1 MNTTDMTALQLA
13 QQIRTKKISVQE
25 ACDITAKNIQKYDS
39 CLNSYITQISSDTLR
54 CQSRKIQADISAGK
68 LDASP
73 LAGVPMGLKDN
84 LCTKGILTTC
94 ASHMLNNFIP
104 SYSATS
110 VQRLTDA
117 GSLLTG
123 KLNMDEFAMGSTTE
137 TSCFGPVKNPWDLR
151 RTAGGSSG
159 GAAAAVSAGE
169 AFYALGSDTGGS
181 IRQPCAWCGL
191 TGLKPTYGS
200 VSRYGLIAYASS
212 FDQIGPIAKDA
223 LDCAAV
229 LSVIGGLDSKDST
242 SLTLPPV
249 RLNFVRTFSVKGVQI
264 GIPLNFMKDGLSP
277 EIQQVWE
284 ETIRQYEHCGA
295 HITPFELPDISFA
308 LPAYYIIA
316 CAQAASNL
324 ARYDGIRYGKR
335 CENPNNLHELYLQTR
350 SEGFGREVKLRIL
363 LGNFVL
369 SAGYYDAY
377 YKKALRAAAY
387 LRKIFHHTFQRF
399 DFLLFPVSP
408 NMPPF
413 LSENSEDSLAMY
425 RQDCYTVPAN
435 LCRLPAAAFPCGFS
449 QGLPVGMQLM
459 GAPLSEERLLGAIH
473 AFQRETDYH
482 FKRPPLQK
490 LSRRKAEMKIH
501 EINSYS

>member
-25 ACDITAKNIQKYDS
+25 ACDMAIKNIRQYDS
-39 CLNSYITQISSDTLR
+39 CLNSYITQISSDTLH

-94 ASHMLNNFIP
+94 ASRMLNNFIP
-104 SYSATS
+104 PYSAAA
-110 VQRLTDA
+110 VQRLTEA

-169 AFYALGSDTGGS
+169 TFYALGSDTGGS

-191 TGLKPTYGS
+191 TGLKPTYGA

-229 LSVIGGLDSKDST
+229 LSVIGGLDNKDST

-249 RLNFVRTFSVKGVQI
+249 RLDFVITFSVTGLKI
-264 GIPLNFMKDGLSP
+264 GF
-277 EIQQVWE
+277 
-284 ETIRQYEHCGA
+284 
-295 HITPFELPDISFA
+295 
-308 LPAYYIIA
+308 
-316 CAQAASNL
+316 
-324 ARYDGIRYGKR
+324 
-335 CENPNNLHELYLQTR
+335 
-350 SEGFGREVKLRIL
+350 
-363 LGNFVL
+363 
-369 SAGYYDAY
+369 
-377 YKKALRAAAY
+377 
-387 LRKIFHHTFQRF
+387 
-399 DFLLFPVSP
+399 
-408 NMPPF
+408 
-413 LSENSEDSLAMY
+413 
-425 RQDCYTVPAN
+425 
-435 LCRLPAAAFPCGFS
+435 
-449 QGLPVGMQLM
+449 
-459 GAPLSEERLLGAIH
+459 
-473 AFQRETDYH
+473 
-482 FKRPPLQK
+482 
-490 LSRRKAEMKIH
+490 RRK
-501 EINSYS
+501 YSRFGKKPYGNTNIAVHA